1 MLSTS
6 LLEPDEADGDTAN
19 RDGCQFTNKDE
30 DNFGG
35 LESFSFIGFVKYFLS
50 YSAILTF
57 FLSASC
63 VEEEQ
68 DDAVLDG
75 DDTNQ

>member
-1 MLSTS
+1 MGI
-6 LLEPDEADGDTAN
+6 PAN
-19 RDGCQFTNKDE
+19 RDGRQFTNKDE
-30 DNFGG
+30 DNFGRF
-35 LESFSFIGFVKYFLS
+35 ESFSFIGFVKYFLS

-57 FLSASC
+57 LLSGC
-63 VEEEQ
+63 VEEDQ